1 MRKQILLSLDDL
13 EQLVL
18 ACADCETEIAF
29 DIQRGLPEA
38 KPTQKLSAMP
48 GECPVC
54 SQTFDASVREGAE
67 AILRTIKSLYDA
79 DRANRIIFRLK
90 PAAET

>member
-1 MRKQILLSLDDL
+1 MRKQLLLSLDDL

-18 ACADCETEIAF
+18 TCADCGTEITF

-38 KPTQKLSAMP
+38 KPTQRLSAMP

-54 SQTFDASVREGAE
+54 SHTSDASVREGAE
-67 AILRTIKSLYDA
+67 ALLRTIKSLYDA
-79 DRANRIIFRLK
+79 DRASRIIFRLK
-90 PAAET
+90 PRS